1 MLGHP
6 SLPSLAPPRPAA
18 GEWFARHSSGAALQR
33 LVLAES
39 LLAKRAVDSKQDW
52 ARRPIG
58 YKLPRLSGSD
68 GVDQSPNAAVRAM
81 ARSRGPA
88 GRPNVLLAE
97 EDEEDADQDDLGQ
110 SDDARAGLQDELL
123 DGSDHSDTEYGIEP
137 AEDGSFDHSNEQFVI
152 AGQEYDGGDDDGGGD
167 DDNDGF
173 EDQDGYDDDVFD
185 AAAQAG
191 EWASAHTS
199 AHTSAQASFGD
210 GSDEDDMDLASSDG
224 EQD

>member
-39 LLAKRAVDSKQDW
+39 LLAK
-52 ARRPIG
+52 
-58 YKLPRLSGSD
+58 
-68 GVDQSPNAAVRAM
+68 
-81 ARSRGPA
+81 
-88 GRPNVLLAE
+88 